1 MDAGPL
7 IDGGQAYNGTLATGN
22 PIGTR
27 AGFVRSS
34 FGYTGTRLNLA
45 SLAGQAVRF
54 RFRVGTDV
62 SVGSLGWAVDNF
74 RIYTCGSAPTGPE
87 PPTGLYAASI
97 AGNVVTLRWTPP
109 ATGVAPT
116 GYQLE
121 GGVNPGEVLA
131 SIPTGSAAP
140 IYTFVAPTGAFHV
153 RMHTIS
159 GAGRSL
165 ASNEIRIF
173 VNVPQPP
180 SAPANLLGTVNGNFI
195 ALAWK
200 NTFAGGAP
208 TNVVLDVSGALATT
222 IPLGATDAFTFAGVP
237 PGTYTLSL
245 RALNG
250 AGASPSSNPITLTFP
265 GACSGVPQAPANLLA
280 YRDGSTIFV
289 TWDPAAS
296 GPAPTAFIL
305 NVSGSFVG
313 SFGTAGRG
321 LSGTVGPGSYTIN
334 VVAANPCGNGPATA
348 PITVTVP

>member
-1 MDAGPL
+1 MGARPTTAPWL
-7 IDGGQAYNGTLATGN
+7 TGN

-54 RFRVGTDV
+54 RFRVGTGRFGGIA
-62 SVGSLGWAVDNF
+62 SAGPLTTSASTPAARRRPAPSLRPACMPH
-74 RIYTCGSAPTGPE
+74 RS
-87 PPTGLYAASI
+87 S
-97 AGNVVTLRWTPP
+97 GNVVTLRWTPP

-116 GYQLE
+116 GYLLE

-140 IYTFVAPTGAFHV
+140 STRSSRRPERSTSGCTRF
-153 RMHTIS
+153 S

-208 TNVVLDVSGALATT
+208 TNVVLDVSG
-222 IPLGATDAFTFAGVP
+222 DAGHDHSAGGDRRLHLCGCAAGDLHP
-237 PGTYTLSL
+237 QPASPERRGCQPFIEPDHPDLPGGLL
-245 RALNG
+245 RRA
-250 AGASPSSNPITLTFP
+250 AGAR
-265 GACSGVPQAPANLLA
+265 QPARL
-280 YRDGSTIFV
+280 RDGSTIFV